1 MQGRPR
7 SLASNARCAH
17 SLAHSRIVFLPDGC
31 RFSTAARKG
40 RTEVA
45 EHQSRRRAGSG
56 RRDRAAAGRRQT
68 AAAGNPRLSVMGYE
82 ARRQSQEPGADA
94 SVSPVSAPDQ
104 DHIQLDREWTLV
116 HQKGEAGVE
125 ATRLSDRFL
134 QHGQAGAVAAEASQE
149 EPGASETGH
158 QETAS
163 AALKY
168 LRKAQKSL
176 GQLNDDA
183 NSRSLATALQREGVE
198 APLQF
203 LDAEREKR
211 LLRRAA
217 AAYRKLAKLKP

>member
-17 SLAHSRIVFLPDGC
+17 SLAHGRIVFLPDDC

-68 AAAGNPRLSVMGYE
+68 PAAGNPRLSVMGYE
-82 ARRQSQEPGADA
+82 TRRQSQEPGADA

-125 ATRLSDRFL
+125 ATRLFDRFL
-134 QHGQAGAVAAEASQE
+134 QHGQTGAVAAETSQE

-163 AALKY
+163 AAS
-168 LRKAQKSL
+168 AEQE
-176 GQLNDDA
+176 A
-183 NSRSLATALQREGVE
+183 NLFDRI
-198 APLQF
+198 
-203 LDAEREKR
+203 
-211 LLRRAA
+211 LRRLVFRQEIFKATGCA
-217 AAYRKLAKLKP
+217 EISASSSKISWAVER